1 VNHRRR
7 QRARHHESAEREHG
21 ADGRGPRIDHP
32 LVPKGDHELLS
43 DEAAVREFAAHAR
56 REGLVA
62 FDTEFIGEESFRPRI
77 CLVQVATSSRVALID
92 PIAGVDPR
100 PVYEAVADPAV
111 CTLVHAGEQDISAV
125 RDALGCTVPNVIDTQ
140 IAVSLLGLPW
150 PSSLGT
156 TLELFSGLRL
166 GKAHTFTEWDR
177 RPLTES
183 QLHYAADDVRYLPMA
198 WDAVRARL
206 EARGRLDWA
215 RRESEV
221 QLAGE
226 SEFDPE
232 RQMRRASRGENL
244 RPAATTLLREL
255 VLLRR
260 EIAREL
266 DHPQRV
272 AIPDTALM
280 ELVRRKP
287 DRADAVREIRF
298 LPRQVS
304 GRFGDRIAECVRRA
318 RELPPTRDEHAKLLE
333 DSSVRARIDAMWLA
347 LQVRCMADDLAPNL
361 LSSRSEFTD
370 WCASLIAAER
380 RRRRGDATAVAP
392 SPFPPDDWRSSA
404 LGDWLQRF
412 VEGSETL
419 RIRWDSGTGSIR
431 PAD

>member
-32 LVPKGDHELLS
+32 LVPKGDHEVLADAS
-43 DEAAVREFAAHAR
+43 AVQAFAEHAR
-56 REGLVA
+56 AEGLVA

-77 CLVQVATSSRVALID
+77 CLVQVATSSRVALVD
-92 PIAGVDPR
+92 PLSGVDPR
-100 PVYEAVADPAV
+100 PIYEVVADPAV
-111 CTLVHAGEQDISAV
+111 RTLVHAGEQDIGAV
-125 RDALGCTVPNVIDTQ
+125 RDTLGCPVANLVDTQ
-140 IAVSLLGLPW
+140 IAVALLGLPW

-156 TLELFSGLRL
+156 MLEQFGGLRL

-198 WDAVRARL
+198 WDAVRAQL
-206 EARGRLDWA
+206 EARGRLEWA
-215 RRESEV
+215 VQESEV
-221 QLAGE
+221 QLAGDA
-226 SEFDPE
+226 EFDPE

-260 EIAREL
+260 EIARET
-266 DHPQRV
+266 DQPQRV
-272 AIPDTALM
+272 AIPDVALM

-287 DRADAVREIRF
+287 ERADAVREIRF
-298 LPRQVS
+298 LPKPVA

-318 RELPPTRDEHAKLLE
+318 RDLPPTRDEHARLLE
-333 DSSVRARIDAMWLA
+333 DAAVRARIDAMWLA
-347 LQVRCMADDLAPNL
+347 LQVRCMSQDLAPNL
-361 LSSRSEFTD
+361 LCSRSEFTD
-370 WCASLIAAER
+370 WCASCIAAER
-380 RRRRGDATAVAP
+380 RRRRGDDGAEVPA
-392 SPFPPDDWRSSA
+392 PFPATDWRA
-404 LGDWLQRF
+404 RAAGGWLEQF
-412 VEGSETL
+412 VAGHETL
-419 RIRWDSGTGSIR
+419 RIRWDSEAGAIR